1 MARKASSK
9 GSKGS
14 AGRGKAARGGA
25 KLAGKSGSVARG
37 AARKSGRSKVAA
49 KSGAR
54 KSGASGKRRASSR
67 GARLSWRPEGY
78 HTITP
83 SLIVKDAEA
92 AIRLYKDAFGAEEVM
107 CLRSPDGGIMHAELR
122 IGDSVFMMGGEW
134 PDHGMKAPLPNH
146 VSGGLHIYVEN
157 VDKAFERALSAG
169 CSVAMP
175 VMNMF
180 WGDRYGKVLDPFGHI
195 WGLATRVEE
204 VSPEECARRAASWQ
218 P

>member
-1 MARKASSK
+1 MARKASSR

-14 AGRGKAARGGA
+14 AGRGNAARSGA
-25 KLAGKSGSVARG
+25 KRAGKSGSAARG
-37 AARKSGRSKVAA
+37 AVRQGGGSKVGA
-49 KSGAR
+49 KSGA
-54 KSGASGKRRASSR
+54 KKGAAPAKRRASGR

-83 SLIVKDAEA
+83 SLIVKDADA
-92 AIRLYKDAFGAEEVM
+92 AIRLYKSAFGAEEVM

-169 CSVAMP
+169 CTVSMP
-175 VMNMF
+175 VMDMF
-180 WGDRYGKVLDPFGHI
+180 WGDRYGKVLDPFGHV